1 MMQEKIFS
9 TPLGDIHYWI
19 NTRDSARPFLVF
31 LPGLT
36 ADHRLFDKQVEFFQ
50 ETCNVLVWDAPG
62 HGASRPFR
70 LEFSLMDKAVWLHSI
85 LEAEGFFHPVLVG
98 QSMGGYV
105 SQCFLEIY
113 PGEAAGFVSIDSAP
127 LKREYVTSWEIW
139 LLKRMEPVYRYYPWN
154 ALKKAG
160 ATGCATT
167 PYGQDL
173 MQKMLAD
180 YDHAEYSRL
189 AGHGFKILAEAME
202 ADLPYVIDCP
212 CLLICG
218 EKDRAGS
225 AKNYNLRWTKK
236 EGLRLVMIPGAGHN
250 SNTDAPEQ
258 VNNLIS
264 DFIAH
269 L

>member
-1 MMQEKIFS
+1 MQEKKFT
-9 TPLGDIHYWI
+9 TPLGDIHYWV
-19 NTRDSARPFLVF
+19 NPQKKDSPCLVF

-36 ADHRLFDKQVEFFQ
+36 ADHSLFDRQVAHFQ
-50 ETCNVLVWDAPG
+50 EACNVLVWDAPG

-70 LEFSLMDKAVWLHSI
+70 LEFSLMDKAAWLHSI
-85 LEAEGFFHPVLVG
+85 LETEGFTRPVLVG

-105 SQCFLEIY
+105 SQCFLEKY

-127 LKREYVTSWEIW
+127 LKRAYITGWELW
-139 LLKRMEPVYRYYPWN
+139 LLKRMEPVYRLYPWN

-167 PYGQDL
+167 PYGQQL
-173 MQKMLAD
+173 METMLD
-180 YDHAEYSRL
+180 GYEHGEYSRL
-189 AGHGFKILAEAME
+189 AGHGFRILAEAME
-202 ADLPYVIDCP
+202 ADLPYTIDCP

-225 AKNYNLRWTKK
+225 AKSYNLRWARK
-236 EGLRLVMIPGAGHN
+236 EGLELVMLPGAGHN
-250 SNTDAPEQ
+250 SNTDAPDK
-258 VNNLIS
+258 VNRLIS
-264 DFIAH
+264 GFVSG